1 MIFCILK
8 ITPQITVV
16 FQKIPTKKDFRRK
29 HSDLN
34 YGKKLKKKFESR
46 ITAFAY
52 TKSTSDQEILW
63 NSTKLRSRIPQYS
76 EMKNTKKNTKKSEI
90 NNIQNDRGFASE
102 STVCVRIMVSRESS
116 WYSRI

>member
-76 EMKNTKKNTKKSEI
+76 EMKNTKKILKKVKLITFKMTE
-90 NNIQNDRGFASE
+90 G
-102 STVCVRIMVSRESS
+102 SRPSPQSVLE
-116 WYSRI
+116 